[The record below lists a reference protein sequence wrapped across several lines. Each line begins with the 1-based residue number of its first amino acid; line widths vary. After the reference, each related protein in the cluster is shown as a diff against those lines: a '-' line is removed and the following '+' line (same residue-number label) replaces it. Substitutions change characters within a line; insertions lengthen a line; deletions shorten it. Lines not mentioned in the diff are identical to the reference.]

1 MKSLRSTMRIR
12 VLVPTAVLAVLGVAV
27 GAFAFSGTPSG
38 SQEPLPVHKPA
49 PATTPVADV
58 KRSAW
63 AKQANTICANLNDE
77 TDAIPTPQS
86 RTELV
91 NRLPLTLDAA
101 DKALAELAEVPVPA
115 ADAED
120 VERMLALFTRF
131 VTLERKALV
140 ALQAGDVSTFAELTG
155 RAFAANDRGNAI
167 ARSLGADECAVGGTD
182 ETALAREL
190 DRHRVVVAVLYS
202 PDAPLDSL
210 AIAEARAGAL
220 LAGVGFVSVDVYDPK
235 AIAPLA
241 AEYSIR
247 EAPAVL
253 VITRAK
259 GAVSTF
265 SGWVDRDT
273 VAQAADNAAV

>member
-1 MKSLRSTMRIR
+1 MRIR
-12 VLVPTAVLAVLGVAV
+12 VLVPTGVIAMLGIGAY
-27 GAFAFSGTPSG
+27 AFAFSGTPSG
-38 SQEPLPVHKPA
+38 GEQPFPPHKPA
-49 PATTPVADV
+49 PAATPTANV
-58 KRSAW
+58 KRAAW

-77 TDAIPTPQS
+77 THAIPVPQS

-91 NRLPLTLDAA
+91 TRLPLTLDAA
-101 DKALAELAEVPVPA
+101 DKAIAALQEVPVPK
-115 ADAED
+115 ADAKD
-120 VERMLALFTRF
+120 VKRMLALYTRF
-131 VTLERKALV
+131 VAVERQAV
-140 ALQAGDVSTFAELTG
+140 TALQGGDVAKFAELTG
-155 RAFAANDRGNAI
+155 TAFRANDRGNTI
-167 ARSLGADECAVGGTD
+167 ARTLGANQCAVGGTD
-182 ETALAREL
+182 DTALAHQLRK
-190 DRHRVVVAVLYS
+190 HKVVVAVLYS
-202 PDAPLDSL
+202 PDAPLDRL

-220 LAGVGFVSVDVYDPK
+220 MSGAGFVSVDVYDAK